1 MQDRRTAYAFIAPA
15 FVMLVVI
22 LGFPAV
28 AAILQ
33 SFNLVWVTKPG
44 FTLASYRMLLTDAQ
58 FHTSLYNTICFV
70 AATVS
75 FHLAMG
81 LGVALL
87 LNAEVRGKWLFRV
100 VALLPWTIP
109 DVIGGIVWRFMFDT
123 LPGIVNAI
131 LLRTGAVTEPVD
143 WLGSPRLAFLSLV
156 LAEGWRGYPFIML
169 ILLAG
174 LQAIPRHL
182 YEAAQIDGASAWQG
196 FRYITVPGLRTMF
209 IIALVLDTIWQC
221 RLFGMV
227 YGMTGGGP
235 GNATQV
241 ISLLTYKTYFEFFNN
256 SYAAAIAVALAALML
271 LISVPYLRMS
281 MRERA

>member
-1 MQDRRTAYAFIAPA
+1 MQERRTAYAFVAPA

-22 LGFPAV
+22 LGFPPSRRSCKA
-28 AAILQ
+28 
-33 SFNLVWVTKPG
+33 STWRGSPSPG
-44 FTLASYRMLLTDAQ
+44 FSLASYRMLLTDAQ
-58 FHTSLYNTICFV
+58 FHVSLYNTVCFV

-81 LGVALL
+81 LAVALL

-123 LPGIVNAI
+123 LRGIVNAI
-131 LLRTGAVTEPVD
+131 LLRVGTVAEPID

-182 YEAAQIDGASAWQG
+182 CEAAQIDGASAWQG

-241 ISLLTYKTYFEFFNN
+241 ISVLTTRP
-256 SYAAAIAVALAALML
+256 
-271 LISVPYLRMS
+271 ISSSSTIPTPPRS
-281 MRERA
+281 RWRWPP